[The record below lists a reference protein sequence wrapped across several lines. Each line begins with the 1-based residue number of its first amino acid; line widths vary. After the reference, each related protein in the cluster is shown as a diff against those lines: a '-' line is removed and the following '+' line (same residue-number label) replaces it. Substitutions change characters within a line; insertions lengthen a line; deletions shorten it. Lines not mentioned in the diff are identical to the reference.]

1 MSGKEIISFK
11 GTRRGIL
18 MSILEQDPFGRVME
32 ELKNKVENDI
42 GFFRGSAIS
51 LDLGWREIDEDDMDE
66 LLDFVKDND
75 LQLQGIIS
83 SSLNTRRVSEARGLK
98 VIIGRL
104 GLADHHGR
112 TKLASKSTY
121 AASGSPTTA
130 APSRNVSSMT
140 AAAHAPEP
148 IMPQDETLLI
158 RKTVRSGQSIQ
169 HHGNIVIQGDVN
181 PGAEVKAGGDIIII
195 GALRGIAHAG
205 RKAGLEPVSIT
216 ALKFQPTQIRI
227 REQIDSNIDGKILRQ
242 KMPVTAEISN
252 GKIEY
257 KIHK

>member
-1 MSGKEIISFK
+1 
-11 GTRRGIL
+11 

-32 ELKNKVENDI
+32 ELKTKVENDI

-66 LLDFVKDND
+66 LLDFVKVNS

-121 AASGSPTTA
+121 AATQSAASAAASP
-130 APSRNVSSMT
+130 RQVSSMT
-140 AAAHAPEP
+140 TVAPVP

-181 PGAEVKAGGDIIII
+181 PGAEIKAGGDIIII

-227 REQIDSNIDGKILRQ
+227 REQIDSNIDSKIIRQ

>member
-32 ELKNKVENDI
+32 ELKIKVENDI

-51 LDLGWREIDEDDMDE
+51 LDLGWREIDDDDMDE
-66 LLDFVKDND
+66 LLGFVKENN

-121 AASGSPTTA
+121 AGAHSATSTTA
-130 APSRNVSSMT
+130 PRQASSTT
-140 AAAHAPEP
+140 AAAHEP
-148 IMPQDETLLI
+148 VMPQDETLLI

-169 HHGNIVIQGDVN
+169 HHGNVVIHGDVN

-227 REQIDSNIDGKILRQ
+227 REQIDSNIDSKIIRQ